1 MQYDGT
7 TVIGGNMAVK
17 DSWPLAGLMLVAAVP
32 AVADEAPVV
41 ASPGSVSVVANRV
54 ATDAEDTATNVSL
67 VPRSELDR
75 RQVVNTKDVFKLE
88 PNVSLPTE
96 LIRRGNGSV
105 TIRGIEGNR
114 VLMLVDGVRLPD
126 EYRGGGSAISGRDLL
141 DPDSLAGVE
150 LVKGPFSGAYGSD
163 AMGGVVALRTLRPE
177 DVATEPGKVAFR
189 AKASFDGQDQRK
201 GLSATLAWRNQDW
214 ATLLQVVRRE
224 GEERQNQGSNDAS
237 DLTAKSK
244 RTTPNPQDW
253 NSTGI
258 LATLERNLGQGH
270 RLSLTLDHFRRNS
283 QTNLL
288 SERGVA
294 AGGGPVI
301 NILDSQGED
310 HSERSRLG
318 LGYEYDGNTAL
329 FDHLKLNTYIQQLRF
344 HETASE
350 RRSNNRLRLTDSRF
364 EQDMLGMDVQFQ
376 KGLQWG
382 SVSHDLVY
390 GLDVSRTETRRPR
403 DRSEINLATGTVNK
417 IVAGETYPSKIFP
430 DAQVDRIGLFL
441 QDAIALS
448 DRFTL
453 QPALRY
459 DRYRLRLSPDADFA
473 RANTSGQKVQ
483 DYSDSAWT
491 PKLAMQ
497 WKLDPHL
504 TLFGQLAA
512 GFRNPPYDATATAF
526 VNAAGQYE
534 IFPNAALKAERSK
547 GMELGLRGQ
556 WDSVS
561 FSATAFQT
569 RYRDFIEAV
578 PLNKGDTNGNGISTE
593 YRNENIGRVRTR
605 GLELRADW
613 AFMRN
618 WTLRTAYGYTRGQSE
633 DNGAPLNSVDPAKL
647 TLGLAYAHA
656 DWGLGLDWVHVDA
669 QRRVADAT
677 GSQPMVYYR
686 TPSFNTLDLS
696 GHVNLGKQTTL
707 RFGIYNL
714 TNRKYWLWSDVR
726 GVAANSTVLD
736 RYTQPGRTFAVSLE
750 ARF

>member
-1 MQYDGT
+1 
-7 TVIGGNMAVK
+7 MAVK
-17 DSWPLAGLMLVAAVP
+17 DSWPLAGLMLAAAVP
-32 AVADEAPVV
+32 ALADEAPVV

-214 ATLLQVVRRE
+214 ATLLQLVRRE

-270 RLSLTLDHFRRNS
+270 RLSLTLDHFRRYS

-301 NILDSQGED
+301 NILDSQGD
-310 HSERSRLG
+310 DRSERSRLG

-403 DRSEINLATGTVNK
+403 DRSEINLATGTINK
-417 IVAGETYPSKIFP
+417 TVAGETYPSKIFP
-430 DAQVDRIGLFL
+430 DAQVDRIGVFM

-633 DNGAPLNSVDPAKL
+633 DNGAPLNSVDPAKF
-647 TLGLAYAHA
+647 TLGLAYANA

-677 GSQPMVYYR
+677 GSQPVVYYR